1 MKKLFLFLLILLLI
15 ATTARADI
23 VTITVTDLIA
33 SGKTGQ
39 VYTRRIVD
47 ELWDGEGSSSFS
59 SGMDSEE
66 YKLSYVAVNGFPVEK
81 GRTVIL
87 NHADFIGVSS
97 ISIDFMWKK
106 AATAPTDT
114 PIPIQEEPAETDQ
127 PEEPPE
133 EPTDPPVTDPPVTDP
148 SVTDQPA
155 TDPALT
161 DPPVTAPP
169 IAEPPVIDP
178 PSTETHIEAPSMPP
192 VTEPPV
198 FIPAETI
205 PPVIDDLIIEEIIE
219 TPAPIKK
226 PVNAKTQKKTK
237 VTNYTIQFFTK
248 DMVEVGFPI
257 HTSIVTNGKVYF
269 WVDDLGIFVSVKME

>member
-1 MKKLFLFLLILLLI
+1 MKKLFLFLLIFLLI

-33 SGKTGQ
+33 SGKTGE

-47 ELWDGEGSSSFS
+47 ELWDGDGSSSFS

-66 YKLSYVAVNGFPVEK
+66 YKLSYVAVNGLPVEK

-106 AATAPTDT
+106 AVTAPTDT

-133 EPTDPPVTDPPVTDP
+133 EPTDPPVTD
-148 SVTDQPA
+148 QPA
-155 TDPALT
+155 TDPPLT

-169 IAEPPVIDP
+169 ITEQPVTDP
-178 PSTETHIEAPSMPP
+178 PLTEVPVEAPSMPI

-198 FIPAETI
+198 FIPTQTI

>member
-33 SGKTGQ
+33 SGKTGE

-47 ELWDGEGSSSFS
+47 EIWDGEGSSSFS

-66 YKLSYVAVNGFPVEK
+66 YKLSYVAVNGLPVEK

-106 AATAPTDT
+106 AATAPTGT

-127 PEEPPE
+127 PEEPTE
-133 EPTDPPVTDPPVTDP
+133 EPTDPPVTDQP
-148 SVTDQPA
+148 VTDQPA
-155 TDPALT
+155 TDPPLT

-169 IAEPPVIDP
+169 ITEPPVTDP
-178 PSTETHIEAPSMPP
+178 PATETHIEAPSMPP

-248 DMVEVGFPI
+248 DMIEVGFPI
-257 HTSIVTNGKVYF
+257 HTNIVTNGKVYF